1 MSNALPMRRAA
12 KRLRRLLLAGAL
24 LASAPAWAA
33 PTKPAPT
40 VVMLGDS
47 VTAGYGLGAAD
58 SLPVQ
63 LQAALARLGWPARV
77 QAAGVSGDT
86 TADALA
92 RVDFSVPAGTDLCL
106 VELGG
111 NDLLQGVDPALVRRN
126 LEQIVRK
133 LKARHIRAALV
144 GVKAPPAAGA
154 GYARDFDA
162 AFVAAAKDT
171 GVPLYANWLD
181 VVGPALRQPD
191 GLHPNV
197 QGARILAASL
207 APFVVKSLKSR
218 E

>member
-1 MSNALPMRRAA
+1 MSNALQMRRAA
-12 KRLRRLLLAGAL
+12 KRLRWLLLAGAL
-24 LASAPAWAA
+24 LAVAPARAA
-33 PTKPAPT
+33 PAPT

-47 VTAGYGLGAAD
+47 VTAGYGLGAAE

-63 LQAALARLGWPARV
+63 LQAALARLGRPARV

-111 NDLLQGVDPALVRRN
+111 NDLLQGVDPAFIRRN

-162 AFVAAAKDT
+162 AFVTAAKDT
-171 GVPLYANWLD
+171 GVPLYADWLE

-191 GLHPNV
+191 GLHPTA